1 MDSIYCWKIRIRQ
14 LLKRIALQKWLAMN
28 LLKGPEI
35 EIIMSPKMIDV
46 IENYIHLEK
55 RLPNDDSTKND
66 SLDYYPTF
74 CGGACTLLSLKTA
87 EKTLEGNV
95 WLFCILFNLL

>member
-1 MDSIYCWKIRIRQ
+1 
-14 LLKRIALQKWLAMN
+14 
-28 LLKGPEI
+28 
-35 EIIMSPKMIDV
+35 MIDV

-74 CGGACTLLSLKTA
+74 CGGAA
-87 EKTLEGNV
+87 PLERV
-95 WLFCILFNLL
+95 HCYH

>member
-1 MDSIYCWKIRIRQ
+1 
-14 LLKRIALQKWLAMN
+14 MN
-28 LLKGPEI
+28 LLKGLEI
-35 EIIMSPKMIDV
+35 EIIMSSKMIDV

-55 RLPNDDSTKND
+55 RLPNDDSTEND

-95 WLFCILFNLL
+95 